1 MKGVLILTLY
11 YLGSLLT
18 SDFHTV
24 EDKFIRV
31 EISEKISVS
40 LPESFQPMTED
51 QMRRKFLSARPPLA
65 AYTSANQ
72 LADFTVGASNTRWQ
86 TTDLPILKDFYRSS
100 LLELYDEVDF
110 IDEGVR
116 SVDDVQVAYFE
127 FTSVVKSDEDALTPK
142 PPVHRYTYAQY
153 TIHQDKALVFT
164 FSCPRQRQSQWQS
177 IAQKV
182 MESVKLK

>member
-18 SDFHTV
+18 GDVHTT
-24 EDKFIRV
+24 EDKFVRV
-31 EISEKISVS
+31 EVSEEISVS

-51 QMRRKFLSARPPLA
+51 LMQRKFLSARPPLA

-72 LADFTVGASNTRWQ
+72 LADFTVGASNTRLQ

-110 IDEGVR
+110 RRE
-116 SVDDVQVAYFE
+116 
-127 FTSVVKSDEDALTPK
+127 
-142 PPVHRYTYAQY
+142 
-153 TIHQDKALVFT
+153 LV
-164 FSCPRQRQSQWQS
+164 
-177 IAQKV
+177 
-182 MESVKLK
+182 